1 MGNAFQHFGLQR
13 QRCVATGTAQRNG
26 DARRSALGRTVGNH
40 SPLGM
45 EQGAGH
51 RPAAMAPV
59 KAQVWVTLRWLEPR
73 LLLLQIN
80 VMSDAEPPSG
90 TLSIVSST
98 NGPVAGVGPLAE
110 FRTIAPPRWAVRT
123 RQRYLARQDAV
134 HRWYSCRRNQA
145 SPLGCTVCTVNCEA
159 NVPEHT
165 ASCGSLPVSLGAI
178 YVPTATVAPATAMAV
193 GGRAPPIAAPAAVL
207 APRAAVVA
215 SAPRVAAPPA
225 APDAA
230 VASAAVVRLVCV

>member
-98 NGPVAGVGPLAE
+98 NGPVAGVGPQAD
-110 FRTIAPPRWAVRT
+110 FRTDDRA
-123 RQRYLARQDAV
+123 
-134 HRWYSCRRNQA
+134 
-145 SPLGCTVCTVNCEA
+145 
-159 NVPEHT
+159 
-165 ASCGSLPVSLGAI
+165 
-178 YVPTATVAPATAMAV
+178 ATVASRDTAALPSASRRSPSLVFVSAQPGEPA
-193 GGRAPPIAAPAAVL
+193 GLHRLHRELRGERA
-207 APRAAVVA
+207 RAHGLLRVVA
-215 SAPRVAAPPA
+215 G
-225 APDAA
+225 
-230 VASAAVVRLVCV
+230 